1 MALPARGDVSRFG
14 GRILAGN
21 SDLGGARIAV
31 SFARGAGLGGVGWN
45 CGGMDGGYA
54 EDVPA
59 TGSIHDVAGKLIAM
73 PLRGR
78 ANLQEQLNFR
88 EKIVAILKS
97 DRLIN
102 GIVLAAIVVGFFHG
116 WLKVTFPNP
125 ATTFLFDAL
134 LGLALALVYLKK
146 RDRGNPFF
154 LKTRVGKALTAFYFI
169 CFLYLFVPGGPPL
182 IVAVAAMR
190 GWCFASLMYCLGY
203 HLTESIT
210 QIKGYFY
217 VLVLLGVITALYGIR
232 QTPEEVRRKAV
243 QDAHFAERY
252 KGIYY
257 ATSSGKL
264 ELRRFSTFVS
274 SGVFGSVMAFVSIFA
289 IVLFTDPTENKT
301 ERILL
306 MGAIVPLAYALVLSG
321 ARAAL
326 IMLAAGFLTIAWYRR
341 KFQTFILLPAIL
353 LVALNYGIER
363 TSGNAS
369 ERYETLLQKDTVV
382 MRMLI
387 PTVIGWR
394 SLQENA
400 IGYGLGKSGY
410 SVPFFLSGRTGYND
424 YRAADGD
431 LGCLMIEMG
440 VIGLI
445 LFGRVLWAALRTV
458 YEILVQLR
466 ETPVATVAL
475 ASAASMIIAVMIF
488 PIGSP
493 FLGIPTGALT
503 WFFLGTLQKLAAS
516 EVLGAKIETKPPLAI
531 DQQTKRFL
539 YYRPKAR
546 A

>member
-1 MALPARGDVSRFG
+1 M
-14 GRILAGN
+14 
-21 SDLGGARIAV
+21 
-31 SFARGAGLGGVGWN
+31 
-45 CGGMDGGYA
+45 
-54 EDVPA
+54 
-59 TGSIHDVAGKLIAM
+59 
-73 PLRGR
+73 
-78 ANLQEQLNFR
+78 
-88 EKIVAILKS
+88 
-97 DRLIN
+97 
-102 GIVLAAIVVGFFHG
+102 
-116 WLKVTFPNP
+116 
-125 ATTFLFDAL
+125 
-134 LGLALALVYLKK
+134 
-146 RDRGNPFF
+146 
-154 LKTRVGKALTAFYFI
+154 
-169 CFLYLFVPGGPPL
+169 
-182 IVAVAAMR
+182 
-190 GWCFASLMYCLGY
+190 
-203 HLTESIT
+203 
-210 QIKGYFY
+210 
-217 VLVLLGVITALYGIR
+217 
-232 QTPEEVRRKAV
+232 

-341 KFQTFILLPAIL
+341 KFQTFILLPAVL
-353 LVALNYGIER
+353 LVALNYGIEK
-363 TSGNAS
+363 TSGNAT

-400 IGYGLGKSGY
+400 VGFGLGKSGY

-440 VIGLI
+440 VFGLI
-445 LFGRVLWAALRTV
+445 FFGRVLWAALRTV

-475 ASAASMIIAVMIF
+475 ASAACMVIAAMIF

-503 WFFLGTLQKLAAS
+503 WFFLGTLQKLAD
-516 EVLGAKIETKPPLAI
+516 GAVRGATINAEPLDATA
-531 DQQTKRFL
+531 QPAKRFL
-539 YYRPKAR
+539 YYRPKPR